1 MFAVYGEI
9 YNMAALSIRHMNI
22 TMDANEYL
30 RERRMNEAMP
40 RNTEPVYYWHI
51 QRKTPYKSSRKRTV
65 WKFVRDFT
73 CTKAQI
79 ARVWCRYYR
88 NATGDFRLRC
98 LLKY

>member
-1 MFAVYGEI
+1 
-9 YNMAALSIRHMNI
+9 MAAVSIRHMNI

-30 RERRMNEAMP
+30 REQRMKEALP

-51 QRKTPYKSSRKRTV
+51 QRRTQLRSRGKKVV

-79 ARVWCRYYR
+79 ARIWVRHYQ
-88 NATGDFRLRC
+88 TGEFRLRC